1 MSEDAQRSEPAHA
14 PSPSKSPSPSDL
26 PAGTDALVTAMLS
39 LPGHDELAR
48 FMRDLCTLEELQAL
62 SHRWQIAL
70 LLEER
75 LPYLQIAER
84 LGTSTTT
91 VTRVAHWLRHGA
103 GGYRLAL
110 ERVRRTA
117 RRGTGTGACL
127 S

>member
-1 MSEDAQRSEPAHA
+1 
-14 PSPSKSPSPSDL
+14 
-26 PAGTDALVTAMLS
+26 MLS
-39 LPGHDELAR
+39 LPARDELAC